1 MENRRPKEAAAAYRK
16 AYDTGDPAVRKAAR
30 HELRTRFY
38 RHPESDDLFP
48 EESVFK
54 DYRQSPAAAP

>member
-1 MENRRPKEAAAAYRK
+1 MRPDYPRAYLSLAFALMENRRPKEAAAAYRK

-38 RHPESDDLFP
+38 RHPESNGL
-48 EESVFK
+48 
-54 DYRQSPAAAP
+54 